1 MIRTGIGLK
10 SLDRYKA
17 LIPGLDSYRG
27 RYAYFAILIG
37 MALLAFSYLGWN
49 LVRTTAGTQITNIS
63 SRIQTA
69 AVLTDVQSE
78 LNLIENQTQRILIE
92 PDQDNLNTL
101 NETLDDLDHS
111 LEDLKQIMSQ
121 VSWIQTDSV
130 EALARDR
137 KTLQDAIEQLI
148 EVRQDVQDWFPGMKL
163 MLNKMYPHNQSLLGD
178 LQILF
183 QEVASD
189 LSREEQVRVLS
200 DLVYLQRIWFGMT
213 GELRLMAV
221 NRFGLFSSQ
230 EAMEPQVRHDNI
242 QALALRFSGRLG
254 EMQNHFEH
262 ENPNLIVSDA
272 LHDMEVNYVRW
283 MEHFKQ
289 VWEVLQRST
298 WRRDLEFMQQH
309 VSPLFERMHQHLTS
323 IDMTLENQSV
333 EDITRLTHT
342 TQQLSTSILVI
353 AALGLIMLFLAYQFI
368 KRNLLQP
375 IAQTAQALKEEASGH
390 SDNRPHL
397 VRSNLRETQNLI
409 DAFSE
414 MRRQVHSRQS
424 HLDHLVHHDA
434 LTQLP
439 NRILFRDRLEH
450 ALAIAIRGDVLVGL
464 MFIDLDR
471 FKQVNDSLG
480 HLVGDELLK
489 RIAQRLTSL
498 MRSSDTV
505 ARLSGDE
512 FAILIEGVSSR
523 EALAP
528 VAEKILNAISEP
540 MVIAGN
546 ELRVSASIG
555 IALAPFDDVS
565 VEYLLRDADTA
576 MYEAK
581 RQGRAGYRFFTG
593 KMDTPSPETLRLQNE
608 IRHAVED
615 NQFVFHFQPVV
626 NTQSGQLFCYEALL
640 RWQHPE
646 QGVLEPDY
654 FLAVLNETGLI
665 DTLFSP
671 MLEQALVFQKQRAA
685 DHGTNPA
692 MAINLS
698 PRLLNDQHFCRR
710 VLQSM
715 VSGEIAPGSL
725 ILEVT
730 EEILTEKYPEA
741 KVFLQQARA
750 LGTRIALDDFG
761 TGQTSLSHLRQFPF
775 DLLKI
780 DRDFIRNVCVDTNDA
795 SLVTAMIQ
803 LAHAFRI
810 DVVAEGVESEDQRT
824 FLKLQN
830 CDYIQGY
837 LIGSPQDGETDGGG
851 VSQ

>member
-1 MIRTGIGLK
+1 MG
-10 SLDRYKA
+10 RYKA

-27 RYAYFAILIG
+27 RYTYFAILIG
-37 MALLAFSYLGWN
+37 MALLTFSYLGWN

-63 SRIQTA
+63 SRIQTTA
-69 AVLTDVQSE
+69 ILADVQSE
-78 LNLIENQTQRILIE
+78 LNLIENLTQRILIE
-92 PDQDNLNTL
+92 PDQNNLNTL
-101 NETLDDLDHS
+101 EKNLGDLDHS
-111 LEDLKQIMSQ
+111 LESLKQILRQ
-121 VSWIQTDSV
+121 VRWVQTDGI
-130 EALARDR
+130 EALTRDR
-137 KTLQDAIEQLI
+137 KTLQDAIMQLI
-148 EVRQDVQDWFPGMKL
+148 EVRHDVQDWFPGMEL
-163 MLNKMYPHNQSLLGD
+163 MLDKMYPHNQSLLGD

-183 QEVASD
+183 QEVETG
-189 LSREEQVRVLS
+189 LSKEKQVRVLL
-200 DLVYLQRIWFGMT
+200 DLADLQRTWFGMT
-213 GELRLMAV
+213 GELRLMAA
-221 NRFGLFSSQ
+221 NRFGLFSTQ
-230 EAMEPQVRHDNI
+230 EAMEPQARRDNI
-242 QALALRFSGRLG
+242 QELALRFSARLRK
-254 EMQNHFEH
+254 MQNHLGH
-262 ENPNLIVSDA
+262 ENSSLVMVET
-272 LHDMEVNYVRW
+272 LRDMEANYVSW

-289 VWEVLQRST
+289 VWGFLQRST
-298 WRRDLEFMQQH
+298 WRKDLEFMQQH
-309 VSPLFERMHQHLTS
+309 VSPLFERMHKRLAS

-333 EDITRLTHT
+333 EDITQLTDT
-342 TQQLSTSILVI
+342 AQQLSTSILVI

-375 IAQTAQALKEEASGH
+375 IAQTAQALKQEASGH
-390 SDNRPHL
+390 SDNSPHL
-397 VRSNLRETQNLI
+397 VRSNLRETQDLI

-450 ALAIAIRGDVLVGL
+450 ALAIAMRGDVLVGL

-489 RIAQRLTSL
+489 QIAQRLTSL

-528 VAEKILNAISEP
+528 LAEKILHTISEP
-540 MVIAGN
+540 MEIFGN
-546 ELRVSASIG
+546 ELSVSASIG

-593 KMDTPSPETLRLQNE
+593 KMDTPSPETLRSQNE
-608 IRHAVED
+608 IRHAVEN

-626 NTQSGQLFCYEALL
+626 DTHTGELFCYEALL

-654 FLAVLNETGLI
+654 FLTVLNETGLI
-665 DTLFSP
+665 NNLFTP
-671 MLEQALVFQKQRAA
+671 MLEQAFVFQKQQAA
-685 DHGTNPA
+685 NHGANPA
-692 MAINLS
+692 LAINLS
-698 PRLLNDQHFCRR
+698 SRLLNDQYFCRR

-715 VSGEIAPGSL
+715 VSGEIVPGSL

-810 DVVAEGVESEDQRT
+810 DVVAEGVESEDQRA

-830 CDYIQGY
+830 CDYVQGY
-837 LIGSPQDGETDGGG
+837 LIGSPKHADGQDGGG
-851 VSQ
+851 